1 MKVFLNQQ
9 DRYINLWDY
18 FGYNVINHGVTRSCS
33 EILFSTD
40 FRRSKTT
47 YRSSLVAHFLAL
59 RLSVPSSLRLLVPSS
74 PSPLISLSPH
84 HLISTSPPLP
94 LSSSPPHAYKVGSWQ
109 LAVGSWQLAI
119 SIPGNY
125 SPFPLRIVTTV

>member
-74 PSPLISLSPH
+74 PSPSSPSHPITSSPH
-84 HLISTSPPLP
+84 LP
-94 LSSSPPHAYKVGSWQ
+94 LMLTKLAVGSWQ

>member
-18 FGYNVINHGVTRSCS
+18 FGYNVINQGVTRSCS

-84 HLISTSPPLP
+84 HLISTSPHL
-94 LSSSPPHAYKVGSWQ
+94 LITSSPPPLMLTK

-119 SIPGNY
+119 PGTY
-125 SPFPLRIVTTV
+125 SPFPLSIVPIV